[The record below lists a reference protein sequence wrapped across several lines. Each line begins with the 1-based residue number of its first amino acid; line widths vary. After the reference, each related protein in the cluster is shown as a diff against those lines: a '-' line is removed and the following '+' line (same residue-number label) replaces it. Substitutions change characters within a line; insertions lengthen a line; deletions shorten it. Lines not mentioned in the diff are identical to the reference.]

1 MLECLAHA
9 FEGWFVNGF
18 RNEFCKRVM
27 GTKQWFVHDQFAVCC
42 VGCLT
47 AVHAL
52 WSSSAGRHFATK
64 EMTGG
69 MLDLHMTSGNEKFF
83 IYAHFSLAHVL

>member
-1 MLECLAHA
+1 MISLQ
-9 FEGWFVNGF
+9 
-18 RNEFCKRVM
+18 RVAL
-27 GTKQWFVHDQFAVCC
+27 VVSP
-42 VGCLT
+42 LL
-47 AVHAL
+47 HAL
-52 WSSSAGRHFATK
+52 WWSSAGRHFATK